1 MTELR
6 VGTVQFAPTA
16 NAADNRDYLARVMAP
31 LPELDLIV
39 LPEYAAWFDRDTSR
53 WKDGAEPIDG
63 PFVGLLTETAR
74 AHGATVI
81 AGMLVREGDR
91 VSNGVV
97 VVDATGL
104 IGRYDKVHLYDAFGA
119 RESDVIAAGS
129 PDAIPVVVDVAG
141 VRVGVQTCYDI
152 RFPEVSRRLIDAGAE
167 VLVVPADWVPGPLK
181 VEHWETLLRARA
193 IENLAWVVA
202 VDHAAP
208 SGIGH
213 SMVISPT
220 ADLVDN
226 SGDAA
231 VVSFRTI
238 DVSAVADARRVNP
251 ALTARRYGIVPL
263 DGSGSTSR

>member
-16 NAADNRDYLARVMAP
+16 NAADNRDYLTRVMAP

-39 LPEYAAWFDRDTSR
+39 LPEYSAWFDRDTSR
-53 WKDGAEPIDG
+53 WMDGAEPIDG
-63 PFVGLLTETAR
+63 PFVGFLTETAR

-81 AGMLVREGDR
+81 AGMLVRDVAR
-91 VSNGVV
+91 VTNSVV
-97 VVDATGL
+97 IVDETGL
-104 IGRYDKVHLYDAFGA
+104 VGRYDKVHLYDAFGA
-119 RESDVIAAGS
+119 RESDTVSAGS
-129 PDAIPVVVDVAG
+129 PDAAPVVVDVAG

-167 VLVVPADWVPGPLK
+167 VLVIPADWVPGPLK

-202 VDHAAP
+202 VDHSAP
-208 SGIGH
+208 TGIGH

-220 ADLVDN
+220 ADLAEN

-238 DVSAVADARRVNP
+238 DVSAVAEARRVNP
-251 ALTARRYGIVPL
+251 ALDGRRFRVVPL
-263 DGSGSTSR
+263 DDTGSSAH